1 MNKSKQKKSLIFIKS
16 SVIALGIV
24 FFVLLTSLLLKI
36 SSKELSSNNNSK
48 FESQCPTHKNAILA
62 KYRNG
67 SLKFNDKGQVA
78 IVSEQNEIIILDKC
92 LNIISRRKIA
102 D

>member
-1 MNKSKQKKSLIFIKS
+1 MSINKQKKSLIFIKS

-24 FFVLLTSLLLKI
+24 FFVLLASLLLKI

-48 FESQCPTHKNAILA
+48 FESQCPTHKTGILA
-62 KYRNG
+62 TYRNG
-67 SLKFNDKGQVA
+67 SIKFNDKGQVA
-78 IVSEQNEIIILDKC
+78 IVSKKNEIIILDKC

-102 D
+102 N